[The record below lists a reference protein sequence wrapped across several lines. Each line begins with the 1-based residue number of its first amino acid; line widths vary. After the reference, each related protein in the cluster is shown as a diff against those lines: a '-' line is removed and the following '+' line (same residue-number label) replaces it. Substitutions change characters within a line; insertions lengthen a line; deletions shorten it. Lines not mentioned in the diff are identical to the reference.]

1 MSFNK
6 DITLGVLLVG
16 TWANSV
22 NICRDVFWRF
32 KTIMDARFCTPSKL
46 FRHLLVS
53 SAIVL
58 DTVSVI
64 ANYASVYLFDPLYV
78 FTTAMMTLLAQSFL
92 ATKYWLLTKNNFI
105 TLILFFFITVAA
117 GGAFAS
123 AITIVI
129 FPQYKDR
136 SKALI
141 PATIW
146 LIGEAVTDISIAF
159 ALVLKLRKMESP
171 IKKNKSLVKSLV
183 AQTIQTGT
191 AGATIALVDLVAF
204 LANKESNMTTAIAY
218 CIGHIYCI
226 TMTLKLANLN
236 NRKIGEMWSGTF
248 TCSSVNPE
256 TRGGERRNQERSCGG
271 GEYSGMRS
279 FKANA
284 GQGLPDDS
292 PAVETVKYAAS
303 YASKKKQ
310 DLFTP

>member
-1 MSFNK
+1 
-6 DITLGVLLVG
+6 
-16 TWANSV
+16 
-22 NICRDVFWRF
+22 
-32 KTIMDARFCTPSKL
+32 
-46 FRHLLVS
+46 
-53 SAIVL
+53 
-58 DTVSVI
+58 
-64 ANYASVYLFDPLYV
+64 
-78 FTTAMMTLLAQSFL
+78 MMTLLAQSFL
-92 ATKYWLLTKNNFI
+92 ATRYWLLTKNNFI
-105 TLILFFFITVAA
+105 TLILFFFITVAV

-123 AITIVI
+123 AITLVI

-141 PATIW
+141 PGTIW

-171 IKKNKSLVKSLV
+171 IKKNRSLVKRLV
-183 AQTIQTGT
+183 TQTIQTGT

-204 LANKESNMTTAIAY
+204 LANKESNIPTAIAY

-226 TMTLKLANLN
+226 TMLANLN

-248 TCSSVNPE
+248 TCSSVNSE
-256 TRGGERRNQERSCGG
+256 TRGERRNQERSCGG
-271 GEYSGMRS
+271 GEYSAGFRTALVHIDTPKESFKGS
-279 FKANA
+279 FKAKA
-284 GQGLPDDS
+284 GQGLPDDN